1 MKTCKRCG
9 VCVDLCLFLCM
20 YVGIGA
26 SGTMMMLVV
35 RCCSTTNTG
44 RYYSH
49 TLFSF
54 ALIHDLRVNLL
65 YLSHSVV
72 LEEIIFQFNTT
83 TKTKVVVIVV
93 VAVAVAVAVV
103 AVVV

>member
-83 TKTKVVVIVV
+83 LLSHIGFIADFIAGHSLATESSK
-93 VAVAVAVAVV
+93 
-103 AVVV
+103 